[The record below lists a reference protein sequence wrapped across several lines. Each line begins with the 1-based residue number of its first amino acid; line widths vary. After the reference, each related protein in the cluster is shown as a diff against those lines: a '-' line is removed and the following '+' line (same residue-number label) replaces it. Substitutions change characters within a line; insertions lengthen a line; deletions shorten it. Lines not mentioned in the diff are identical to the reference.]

1 MTKTILR
8 TPLSIMFVLT
18 LALASSYT
26 VAQVNTADLHGTIS
40 DPSGAVVVNAEI
52 MVQTLDTGFV
62 RTTRTAS
69 DGSYTFV
76 GLAPGRYS
84 VRVLASGFRAATIKE
99 ITLMVGQQA
108 ELSLR
113 LEVSPLLKAIEV
125 LADTKLLEARRSSV
139 TTTVAQ
145 RYI

>member
-52 MVQTLDTGFV
+52 TIQTLDTGFV
-62 RTTRTAS
+62 RATKTGP

-76 GLAPGRYS
+76 GLAPTRYS
-84 VRVLASGFRAATIKE
+84 VRVSASGFQSATVKE

-108 ELSLR
+108 E
-113 LEVSPLLKAIEV
+113 
-125 LADTKLLEARRSSV
+125 
-139 TTTVAQ
+139 
-145 RYI
+145 